1 MLVDIPYGTS
11 SVQVDIPDKNL
22 LACVF
27 RKEPQPVADEV
38 AEITRAIRNPIGS
51 PKLDSLVGKGSK
63 ILVITYNWGRVMPNK
78 NLAPV
83 LKEIERTGV
92 KDDDVT
98 IISGNGWSRQNTPE
112 ERKKLVGDPTILEKY
127 EFVESDIFD
136 KSTLKSN
143 GKRTSRGS
151 EIEMNKLAWDVDLI
165 VTANMVSLHDLI
177 GYMGGR
183 SALLPGIGGDASL
196 RNNHSL
202 VLQPGSVDGVLEGNP
217 AHEDLVEFVELS
229 GRPLFIVDSVYS
241 KKGHK
246 VLKTV
251 AGHYMQAWL
260 KGVALVRKMCTFK
273 MSEIA
278 DIAITGAGG
287 HPGDSNLRHVVSIF
301 GRAKVKEGGVLI
313 AVARC
318 EERFGELGFYEW
330 IKKFTTIEEAEKEL
344 RANFPRSGHNNAIL
358 LREAKKHEIILVS
371 DIPDN
376 MVKDAFMTPAHSAQ
390 EALEMALEKKGIEA
404 KILAMP
410 YNDCLQEI

>member
-1 MLVDIPYGTS
+1 MRIDIPYGTS

-22 LACVF
+22 LACVS

-51 PKLDSLVGKGSK
+51 PKLDSLVSKGSK
-63 ILVITYNWGRVMPNK
+63 ILVITYDWARAMPNK

-83 LKEIERTGV
+83 LKELGKVGV
-92 KDDDVT
+92 LDDDIT
-98 IISGNGWSRQNTPE
+98 IISGNGWNRQNTPE
-112 ERKKLVGDPTILEKY
+112 ERKKLVGDPSILERY

-143 GKRTSRGS
+143 GKKTSRGT

-165 VTANMVSLHDLI
+165 VTANMLGLHDLI

-183 SALLPGIGGDASL
+183 SALLPGIGGDAPM

-202 VLQPGSVDGVLEGNP
+202 VSKPGSVEGVLEGNQ
-217 AHEDLVEFVELS
+217 AHEDLVEFVELAA
-229 GRPLFIVDSVYS
+229 RPLFIVDTVYS
-241 KKGHK
+241 KRGHK

-251 AGHYMQAWL
+251 AGHYMKAWL
-260 KGVALVRKMCTFK
+260 EGVDLVRKMCTFK
-273 MSEIA
+273 MSQIA
-278 DIAITGAGG
+278 DIAIAGAGG
-287 HPGDSNLRHVVSIF
+287 HPSDSNLRHVVSIF
-301 GRAKVKEGGVLI
+301 GRPRVKDGGVLI
-313 AVARC
+313 AIARC
-318 EERFGELGFYEW
+318 EERFGELGLYEW
-330 IKKFTTIEEAEKEL
+330 IKQFKTIDEAEKAL
-344 RANFPRSGHNNAIL
+344 YADFQPAGHNNAIL

-390 EALEMALEKKGIEA
+390 EALEMAFEKKGRDA

-410 YNDCLQEI
+410 YNDCLQEL